1 MFAGYAQRTIMTH
14 IPARHSYMLERSMI
28 LAVRIHSPGGPEALV
43 PERIECPV
51 PGPGEVLVRH
61 AFIGVNFV
69 DVYHRKGLYPL
80 PPYPG
85 IPGVEG
91 AGIVEAVGEGVT
103 GFGLGDRVAYAGLP
117 PGGYAEA
124 RTIAVERLVKL
135 PGAIPLRSAAA
146 MMLRGI
152 TARMLLT
159 DVCPI
164 RAGDTVLVHA
174 AAGGLGL
181 MVTQWAKRLGAR
193 VIGTVGHTDKA
204 ELALAHG
211 LDHAILYRDEDF
223 VTAARD
229 YTDGKG
235 VSFVID
241 GIGGESLLR
250 SFEAVKNGG
259 VIASV
264 GQAAGEAAPVD
275 DAWASRYPCVR
286 LVRPSVLVYV
296 ADPAKYRAAVDD
308 LFAMAADGLRVCI
321 GAEYPLSEAARA
333 HADLEGRRTT
343 GSILLVP

>member
-1 MFAGYAQRTIMTH
+1 
-14 IPARHSYMLERSMI
+14 MI
-28 LAVRIHSPGGPEALV
+28 QAVCIHSPGGPEMLV
-43 PERIECPV
+43 AERIECPV

-80 PPYPG
+80 PSYPG
-85 IPGVEG
+85 VPGVEG
-91 AGIVEAVGEGVT
+91 AGTVEVLGEGIAD
-103 GFGLGDRVAYAGLP
+103 LRIGDRVAYAGLP

-124 RTIAVERLVKL
+124 RTIAAERLMKL
-135 PGAIPLRSAAA
+135 PESIPLRSAAA

-152 TARMLLT
+152 TAHMLLT
-159 DVCPI
+159 DTCPI
-164 RAGDTVLVHA
+164 GAGDTVLVHA

-193 VIGTVGHTDKA
+193 VIGTVGHPDKA

-211 LDHAILYRDEDF
+211 LDHAILYREEDF
-223 VTAARD
+223 VAATHR

-235 VSFVID
+235 VSLVID
-241 GIGGESLLR
+241 GVGGESLLR
-250 SFEAVKNGG
+250 SFEAVREGG

-264 GQAAGEAAPVD
+264 GQAAGEAAVVD
-275 DAWASRYPCVR
+275 DAWGSRFSSIR
-286 LVRPSVLVYV
+286 LVRPSVLGYL
-296 ADPAKYRAAVDD
+296 ADPIKYRTAADD
-308 LFAMAADGLRVCI
+308 LFAMAAAGLRVFV